1 MKKITIISLGAETG
15 ISLKTQLESVLK
27 ENIEIDYFS
36 IYDKIINLTE
46 SDLIVFSSEDVAN
59 LYLSKENVIQK
70 YVIVKRVI
78 QYELLDKL
86 FTLENGTR
94 VLLVND
100 TKDTCEITIKQLIA
114 HGVEHLEYYSY
125 YPGIDNYDIQK
136 IAITPGEE
144 AFVPKEVKK
153 IINIGTREIDIISIM
168 EIIIHL
174 GDLEKY
180 QDLLS
185 SYFYRKIVRQY
196 KKYINLSNKSIKL
209 TKILKDILDNG
220 AEGIIYTNTNN
231 EVLVYNK
238 VSMETL
244 GFKEDIIGKNI
255 YELFPGINDE
265 LTVINDNEIFISI
278 KKIYSKSELM
288 GYMIILETASVIEKL
303 DEERRRKKKYN
314 KTSVK
319 YTFDDMIGKNDKVTK
334 MIKLSKKISKT
345 NSTVLIQGESGTG
358 KEILAQSIHNESD
371 RKNNQFVAI
380 NFSALSE
387 NLLES
392 ELFGYEEGA
401 FTGAQKGGKVGLF
414 KKAHKGTIFLDEIG
428 DAPYHFQTRLLRVL
442 QEREVTQV
450 GSCEAIPID
459 VRVIAAT
466 NKDLVEEVKHNRFR
480 EDLFYRINVMPL
492 YTITLR
498 NRKDDIEILF
508 KYYLKKQKVF
518 MSLKEFIE
526 DEVLHFLKKYN
537 WPGNIRELV
546 NIVEFLVNIKEEN
559 IAIKMEDLPKYM
571 FRNINEENSIYN
583 KSENENINKFR
594 YNSDNEDNLEFVND
608 KYIYDNNKLTEN
620 EIWILNKIYIN
631 SNIGRRA
638 LCKLAK
644 DEEIDL
650 GEGRIRGILNKLR
663 ENGYIE
669 VNKGIKGTKIL
680 DKGIKIIV
688 NGI

>member
-1 MKKITIISLGAETG
+1 MGDNYMKKITIISLGDETG
-15 ISLKTQLESVLK
+15 NSLKQQLKSILR
-27 ENIEIDYFS
+27 ENTKIEYYS
-36 IYDKIINLTE
+36 IHDKIINIID

-59 LYLSKENVIQK
+59 FFLSRENVTQK
-70 YVIVKRVI
+70 YIIVKRVI

-86 FTLENGTR
+86 FNLEKGTN
-94 VLLVND
+94 VLVVND
-100 TKDTCEITIKQLIA
+100 TKDTCEIAIKQLIG
-114 HGVEHLEYYSY
+114 HGVEHLIYHQY
-125 YPGIDNYDIQK
+125 YPGIASYENQA

-144 AFVPKEVKK
+144 NFVPKDIKK
-153 IINIGTREIDIISIM
+153 VINIGTREIDIVSIM
-168 EIIIHL
+168 EIIMHL
-174 GDLEKY
+174 GDLDIY

-185 SYFYRKIVRQY
+185 SYFYRKIVNQY
-196 KKYINLSNKSIKL
+196 KKYVNLYNKSNKL
-209 TKILKDILDNG
+209 TRILKDILDNST
-220 AEGIIYTNTNN
+220 EGIIYTNTKN

-238 VSMETL
+238 VSFEIL
-244 GFKEDIIGKNI
+244 GLKEDITGKNI
-255 YELFPGINDE
+255 YELYPSINNE
-265 LTVINDNEIFISI
+265 FASINSNEIFIST
-278 KKIYSKSELM
+278 KKIYSKNELM
-288 GYMIILETASVIEKL
+288 GYMIILETSSVIEKL
-303 DEERRRKKKYN
+303 DEERRRKKKNN
-314 KTSVK
+314 KTNVK
-319 YTFDDMIGKNDKVTK
+319 YTFNDMIGNNDQVIK

-442 QEREVTQV
+442 QEREITPV

-466 NKDLVEEVKHNRFR
+466 NKDLVEEVKNGKFR
-480 EDLFYRINVMPL
+480 EDLFYRINVLPL
-492 YTITLR
+492 YTINLR
-498 NRKDDIEILF
+498 DRKDDIEIIM
-508 KYYLKKQKVF
+508 KYYLRKQKVF
-518 MSLKEFIE
+518 ITLSEFLE
-526 DEVLHFLKKYN
+526 DEVIEFLNNYN

-559 IAIKMEDLPKYM
+559 TKIKIEDLPKYM
-571 FRNINEENSIYN
+571 MRNNNYEIINIKNHNTYLNEYKEFDIMN
-583 KSENENINKFR
+583 KADKVKQLNTNE
-594 YNSDNEDNLEFVND
+594 V
-608 KYIYDNNKLTEN
+608 
-620 EIWILNKIYIN
+620 WVLNKIYEN
-631 SNIGRRA
+631 DGIGRRS
-638 LCKLAK
+638 LCKMAI
-644 DEEIDL
+644 DESLDL

-663 ENGYIE
+663 DCEYIE
-669 VNKGIKGTKIL
+669 INKGIKGTKIL
-680 DKGIKIIV
+680 EKGIKTIN